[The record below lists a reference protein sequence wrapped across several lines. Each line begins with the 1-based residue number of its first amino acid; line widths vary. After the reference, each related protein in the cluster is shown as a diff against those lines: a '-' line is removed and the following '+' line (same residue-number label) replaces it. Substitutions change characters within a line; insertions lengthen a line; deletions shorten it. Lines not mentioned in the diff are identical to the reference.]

1 MYNNKSLKKK
11 EKKKVDKILFNF
23 VIEEKVFLILSDFGG
38 NWIRIDHGYSLDD
51 ADFSFLRGWSNRRG

>member
-23 VIEEKVFLILSDFGG
+23 VIKEKVFLILSDPAE
-38 NWIRIDHGYSLDD
+38 IGYVSIMDIH
-51 ADFSFLRGWSNRRG
+51 